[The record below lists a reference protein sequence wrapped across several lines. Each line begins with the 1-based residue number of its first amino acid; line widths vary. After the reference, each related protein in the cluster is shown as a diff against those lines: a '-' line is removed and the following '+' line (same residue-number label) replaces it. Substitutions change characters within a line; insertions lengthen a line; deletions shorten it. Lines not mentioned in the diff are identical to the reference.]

1 MSEEIQF
8 PVYRKY
14 VGIDV
19 WFEISSKDHFIEYKK
34 VGSKMMKTEVKAVQ
48 FPEKLMI
55 QDMIECKDGRWEVV
69 DSIRQ

>member
-8 PVYRKY
+8 PLFRKY

-19 WFEISSKDHFIEYKK
+19 WFEIHSNNRFTEFKK
-34 VGSKMMKTEVKAVQ
+34 VGSKMMKTEVEAVQ

-55 QDMIECKDGRWEVV
+55 QDMIVCKDGRWEVV
-69 DSIRQ
+69 ESVG